1 MIVSLY
7 IYIDGISKQIEL
19 FDDEK
24 ISVTSSIQNINEI
37 SKVFTDYSNSFT
49 IPASDNNNSI
59 FKHWYENSIEES
71 FDQRQRYDGYIE
83 IDTQLFR
90 VGKWQL
96 ESATV
101 KNNRIEDYKIVF
113 YGNLKS
119 LTDAFGEHKL
129 KDVETLNDYTIQ
141 YSGVNVKNTITSTSD
156 LDIHFPLISSD
167 RNWQYDS
174 STAGGGS
181 NIHHPSGAIDYTEL
195 FPAIKLNRIFDAI
208 ATKYNVTFN
217 GDFLQQSRFDNA
229 FLWLKNGEAK
239 QMLNLSEKQQINF
252 TVTDNDGTIAINSVN
267 DTLTFNGWVD
277 SYTEQ
282 DYGFSLLINFP
293 VSLTYNLI
301 VYKDNAIYTTLNG
314 NGTNVSFS
322 LDSNAGIGVYY
333 FEIQTNVS
341 TSYTFSYSAQYFEY
355 DPFGP
360 QQYVTTL
367 SGSGSGT
374 TNNNID
380 LTQFTPDIKV
390 SDFVSGVLKMFN
402 LTAFS
407 INGTDFTLEQLEQWY
422 YQGQIKDLTEY
433 CLTDDFT
440 FERIKPYKKI
450 NFKYQKSENLISRQF
465 FENNAREYGDLD
477 YTFNNDGADYSIQL
491 PFENLLFNK
500 FTGTDLQVGYTLKP
514 DLNTYAPKPIILY
527 KYDNVGCNFQFDA
540 GSGHETIS
548 NYNVF
553 GQDVEYLNQIHT
565 LNFRVEFS
573 SFTLNPIN
581 NTLFSNYYLPYLSN
595 LYSLKSRMLKVKMRL
610 SYAQLLGLKL
620 NDRIVI
626 RDKRYLINQYTTDLT
641 TFESDFELIQDFR
654 SVNFNN
660 SRLVNY
666 DNTEQALTFYNTS
679 NEPLT
684 WSIDSDIDSMINRT
698 TDYGTYV
705 VVELNINSSGLAKV
719 AAIISDKN
727 DLIIIQQD
735 A

>member
-1 MIVSLY
+1 MIVALY
-7 IYIDGISKQIEL
+7 IYVDGISKRIDL
-19 FDDEK
+19 FDDETVS
-24 ISVTSSIQNINEI
+24 ITSSIQNINDI

-59 FKHWYENSIEES
+59 FKHWYENSIDNG
-71 FDQRQRYDGYIE
+71 FDQRLRNDGYIE

-90 VGKWQL
+90 VGKFQL

-101 KNNRIEDYKIVF
+101 KDNRIEDYKIVF
-113 YGNLKS
+113 FGNLKS
-119 LTDAFGEHKL
+119 LLDNFGEDKL
-129 KDVETLNDYTIQ
+129 KDVETLNDYTIS
-141 YSGVNVKNTITSTSD
+141 YTGTNVKNSITSTSD

-167 RNWQYDS
+167 RDWQYDS
-174 STAGGGS
+174 STAGGLN
-181 NIHHPSGAIDYTEL
+181 NIHHSAGAIDYKEL

-208 ATKYNVTFN
+208 ATKYNVTFD

-239 QMLNLSEKQQINF
+239 QMLNLGSPQLLNFTTTQDDPWIKIDATTDTVSLLQFPNDTDSQLTFNIQINF
-252 TVTDNDGTIAINSVN
+252 PIALN
-267 DTLTFNGWVD
+267 
-277 SYTEQ
+277 Y
-282 DYGFSLLINFP
+282 NF
-293 VSLTYNLI
+293 I
-301 VYKDNAIYTTLNG
+301 VYKNGAIYTTLNG
-314 NGTNVSFS
+314 NASNFAFTI
-322 LDSNAGIGVYY
+322 DSNVGLGDYQLQL
-333 FEIQTNVS
+333 QTGETTTFTFN
-341 TSYTFSYSAQYFEY
+341 YTVQYFEY
-355 DPFGP
+355 DPVGVSQFI
-360 QQYVTTL
+360 TL
-367 SGSGSGT
+367 FTGSGGAT

-380 LTQFTPDIKV
+380 LTQFAPDIKV
-390 SDFVSGVLKMFN
+390 ADFVSGVLKMFN

-407 INGTDFTLEQLEQWY
+407 VNGTDFTLEQLENWY
-422 YQGQIKDLTEY
+422 YQGQVKDLSEY
-433 CLTDDFT
+433 CITDDFT

-450 NFKYQKSENLISRQF
+450 NFKYQKSENLINRQF

-477 YTFNNDGADYSIQL
+477 YTFNNDGADYNIQL

-500 FTGTDLQVGYTLKP
+500 FLGTDLQVGYTLKP

-527 KYDNVGCNFQFDA
+527 KYDNVGCDFQFDS

-610 SYAQLLGLKL
+610 SYAQLLDLKL

-641 TFESDFELIQDFR
+641 TFESTFELIQDFR
-654 SVNFNN
+654 SINFNN
-660 SRLVNY
+660 SRLLNAN
-666 DNTEQALTFYNTS
+666 NTEQSIRFDNTS
-679 NEPLT
+679 NDPLT
-684 WSIDSDIDSMINRT
+684 WSIDTDADSMISRVTNY
-698 TDYGTYV
+698 DTYV
-705 VVELNINSSGLAKV
+705 IVELNSNITGLEKTAG
-719 AAIISDKN
+719 IISDKN
-727 DLIIIQQD
+727 DLIILIQSI
-735 A
+735 